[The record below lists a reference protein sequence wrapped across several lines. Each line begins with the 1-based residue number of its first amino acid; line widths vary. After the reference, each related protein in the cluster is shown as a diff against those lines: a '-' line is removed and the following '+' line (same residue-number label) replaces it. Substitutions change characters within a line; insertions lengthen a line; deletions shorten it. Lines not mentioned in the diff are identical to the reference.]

1 MGCGDLPNQTLV
13 LRGTHDLTIFD
24 TTHFID
30 AKLGPTTPSHDN
42 FCRLATSQR
51 RKMMSSVSARHF
63 SSSRWSAP
71 ADRCSRYQPAGAQVH
86 PRVC

>member
-30 AKLGPTTPSHDN
+30 AKLGPTTPV
-42 FCRLATSQR
+42 A
-51 RKMMSSVSARHF
+51 
-63 SSSRWSAP
+63 
-71 ADRCSRYQPAGAQVH
+71 
-86 PRVC
+86 

>member
-30 AKLGPTTPSHDN
+30 AKLGPTTPSRDN

-51 RKMMSSVSARHF
+51 RKMMSSISARHF
-63 SSSRWSAP
+63 SSSR
-71 ADRCSRYQPAGAQVH
+71 
-86 PRVC
+86 